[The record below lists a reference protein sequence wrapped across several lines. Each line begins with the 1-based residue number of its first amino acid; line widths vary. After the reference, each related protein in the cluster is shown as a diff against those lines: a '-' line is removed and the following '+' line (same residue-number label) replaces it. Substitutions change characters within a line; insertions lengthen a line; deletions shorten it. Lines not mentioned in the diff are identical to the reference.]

1 MSLGGDI
8 LVSLG
13 GDIMKKVKKN
23 TKNREETSARLI
35 SAVGE
40 LIAKSGFSDLGVN
53 AIARQAGVDK
63 VLIYRYF
70 NGLDGLYKAY
80 SKSVDFWPPVT
91 EILGNE
97 DEYEL
102 LKQRPFSEIM
112 SVVFKRYADAI
123 RNRPHTLEVLAW
135 ETIERNSLTIELEN
149 IRESTGMELMARMQE
164 VEAPEA
170 DWQVIINLFAAS
182 IHYLL
187 IRGRKIKT
195 FTGMDLTGDDT
206 WDRINETIE
215 FLCRSVS
222 SQVKEGHDE

>member
-1 MSLGGDI
+1 MSPVGDMLMSLGGDI
-8 LVSLG
+8 LSE
-13 GDIMKKVKKN
+13 IMKN
-23 TKNREETSARLI
+23 TKNREETSTRLI

-40 LIAKSGFSDLGVN
+40 LIAKSGFSNLGVN

-80 SKSVDFWPPVT
+80 SKSIDFWPKVT
-91 EILGNE
+91 EILGKE

-102 LKQRPFSEIM
+102 LKQRPFSEIL

-123 RNRPHTLEVLAW
+123 RNRPNTLEVLAW

-164 VEAPEA
+164 IDAPEA

-195 FTGMDLTGDDT
+195 FTGMDLTSDDT
-206 WDRINETIE
+206 WDRINEAIE
-215 FLCRSVS
+215 FLCQSVS
-222 SQVKEGHDE
+222 SQVKGGPGE